1 MRSVYGFLSLFRY
14 MFTLMHLTET
24 EMERAR
30 VVALTLLKTGWL
42 TIQANAYI
50 VTQLLLLLLLFTV
63 TK

>member
-14 MFTLMHLTET
+14 MFTLMHLIET